1 MSAEQPKHTNHLVD
15 ASSPYLLQHAHNP
28 VDWYPWGEEA
38 LRAAREQDR
47 PILLSIGY
55 SSCHWCH
62 VMEHESFED
71 EETAKLMNENFI
83 NIKVDREERPDVDAI
98 YMNFV
103 QMTTGS
109 GGWPLT
115 VFLAPDQVPLYG
127 GTYFPPE
134 DSYGRPGFKRVL
146 KSLAEAYRNR
156 RHELEK
162 NREETIQRLK
172 QAAQWST
179 TEGQLDEKLMQD
191 SYSKLLHQFDNRHG
205 GFGGSPKFPSAMAL
219 AFLLRYYKRTGT
231 GAALDMVKLSLEE
244 MARGGIYDQLGGG
257 FHRYSVDERWLTP
270 HFEKMLYD
278 NAVLSRVY
286 LEAYQ
291 VTGNPYYREIVRETL
306 GYVQREMTD
315 PAGGFYS
322 AQDADSEGEE
332 GKFYV
337 WAPSEVEAV
346 LGKEDAKIFD
356 EYYDVTSSGNF
367 EGKNILHHRMELKGL
382 SRSMEMSVEEL
393 KKRLDQACRKLLK
406 AREERIKPG
415 LDDKCLAAWNGMM
428 LTAFAEA
435 AFALNDGTF
444 LKTTLGNAEFLT
456 SKMLVEGRLVRS
468 WKQGKAQLNAYLEDY
483 ALVIEGLLATYQ
495 ACGDVR
501 WLEHARRLIQL
512 QFDLFQD
519 EQNGD
524 FYFTSSDHE
533 SLLVRQKEYMDN
545 ATPSGNSVSC
555 LNLLRLALLFGK
567 KDYRDQAE
575 RMLRQASGVLS
586 QYPLAFA
593 YWLQALDF
601 LFGPVQEIAAVGEQS
616 ERAAL
621 LQPVRQR
628 FLPNKVLAVMETAD
642 TELGQKIP
650 LLQDK
655 ATIDSRATVYVCQ
668 NYTCQRPAT
677 TVEEVERVLSPDF

>member
-28 VDWYPWGEEA
+28 VDWYSWGEEA
-38 LRAAREQDR
+38 LGAAREQDKL
-47 PILLSIGY
+47 ILLSIGY
-55 SSCHWCH
+55 SACHWCH

-83 NIKVDREERPDVDAI
+83 NIKVDREERPDLDAI

-115 VFLAPDQVPLYG
+115 VFLNPDQVPLYG

-134 DSYGRPGFKRVL
+134 DYYGRPGFKRVL

-162 NREETIQRLK
+162 NREEIIQRLK
-172 QAAQWST
+172 QTHQWST
-179 TEGQLDEKLMQD
+179 REGQLDEKLMQD

-231 GAALDMVKLSLEE
+231 GAALDMVKLSLDE

-257 FHRYSVDERWLTP
+257 FHRYSVDERWLAP

-315 PAGGFYS
+315 PAGGFYC

-382 SRSMEMSVEEL
+382 SKSMEMSPEES
-393 KKRLDQACRKLLK
+393 KKRLDQARRKLLK

-435 AFALNDGTF
+435 AFALNDATF
-444 LKTTLGNAEFLT
+444 LETALGNAEFLT

-495 ACGDVR
+495 ACGNVR
-501 WLEHARRLIQL
+501 WLEHARRLMQL
-512 QFDLFQD
+512 QFDLFWD

-555 LNLLRLALLFGK
+555 LNLSRLALLVGK
-567 KDYRDQAE
+567 KDYRDRAE
-575 RMLRQASGVLS
+575 RMLRQVSGVLS

-601 LFGPVQEIAAVGEQS
+601 LFGPVQEIAVVGEAS

-621 LQPVRQR
+621 LQPIRRR

-668 NYTCQRPAT
+668 NYTCQQPAT
-677 TVEEVERVLSPDF
+677 TPEEVEQALRG